1 MIVDIHRH
9 MWSMD
14 QRFPSSYEGVLGWE
28 PVAPTDF
35 DWQTTTDSIIA
46 EMSEARVDVSVLFV
60 ADFAPRLGEA
70 PFDIEVENQFVGKA
84 QKRYPGQLIAFY
96 GIDPRRESAPE
107 LFEKAVTS
115 GNVKGIK
122 LHPTVGYSPS
132 DPICYP
138 LYEICAYHGLPVI
151 YHSGP
156 MAHPLLY
163 SRFTHPFEFDQVA
176 ADFPNL
182 NLIMG
187 HAFGDWWRE
196 GLVVF
201 GGKSNV
207 TLELSGW
214 QRRLM
219 DDPEATTKAVVQ
231 MRDELGVERIVW
243 GTDFPSSRRH
253 MSLERTVAIFRD
265 IPVMA
270 KKHGLQFASQEID
283 AILGGNAA
291 HLLGLE

>member
-1 MIVDIHRH
+1 M
-9 MWSMD
+9 
-14 QRFPSSYEGVLGWE
+14 
-28 PVAPTDF
+28 
-35 DWQTTTDSIIA
+35 
-46 EMSEARVDVSVLFV
+46 
-60 ADFAPRLGEA
+60 
-70 PFDIEVENQFVGKA
+70 
-84 QKRYPGQLIAFY
+84 
-96 GIDPRRESAPE
+96 
-107 LFEKAVTS
+107 
-115 GNVKGIK
+115 K
-122 LHPTVGYSPS
+122 L
-132 DPICYP
+132 
-138 LYEICAYHGLPVI
+138 
-151 YHSGP
+151 
-156 MAHPLLY
+156 
-163 SRFTHPFEFDQVA
+163 
-176 ADFPNL
+176 FPNL

-253 MSLERTVAIFRD
+253 MSLERTVAIFQD

-270 KKHGLQFASQEID
+270 KKHGLQFASREID
-283 AILGGNAA
+283 AILGDNAA
-291 HLLGLE
+291 HLLGLD